1 MKVRMRIKKKFILIG
16 ICLIIVITTGGCE
29 KMYNDYVKKKQE
41 ELPSREE
48 VKQEM
53 LDYLDEKYGEEFECA
68 TIEYKSWSQSGM
80 EQMEA
85 YPKGSNPNYNF
96 VLNRKT
102 NEDGSATYEDG
113 YIGYLMKEKYAELLE
128 PIVKKYFPVSDVG
141 IGFGKRYT
149 YPESFTKEMSFEEF
163 QEYAAKKHR
172 VGVGVYIA
180 AESEEEV
187 SKQIQSLETELRDL
201 LPIGDFSVTGY
212 TEKAYQTYIADDFY
226 NTKETGR
233 SYTLKGMT
241 FEYSEDWGE
250 IDFNYQYE
258 SEE

>member
-1 MKVRMRIKKKFILIG
+1 
-16 ICLIIVITTGGCE
+16 
-29 KMYNDYVKKKQE
+29 
-41 ELPSREE
+41 
-48 VKQEM
+48 
-53 LDYLDEKYGEEFECA
+53 
-68 TIEYKSWSQSGM
+68 
-80 EQMEA
+80 
-85 YPKGSNPNYNF
+85 
-96 VLNRKT
+96 
-102 NEDGSATYEDG
+102 
-113 YIGYLMKEKYAELLE
+113 
-128 PIVKKYFPVSDVG
+128 
-141 IGFGKRYT
+141 
-149 YPESFTKEMSFEEF
+149 MSFEEF

-226 NTKETGR
+226 NTKETDR